1 MRRRELIVLLGGATA
16 AWPFA
21 ARAQQPAM
29 PVIGFLSSV
38 SPAPWAHL
46 VAAFRQGLAETGYV
60 EGRNV
65 AIEFRWAQGQY
76 DRLPALAADLV
87 HRQVAVLV
95 ATGGTMTTL
104 AAKAATTKIP
114 IVFTIGGDPV
124 QLGIVASLARPGG
137 NITGVNIF
145 TSEMG
150 AKRLGLL
157 HQMVPTAALIAVLMN
172 PKNPNAE
179 ALSKEIP
186 EAARAVGQQIH
197 TLTASTERDLDAAF
211 KTASQLG
218 AGALLVAADPF
229 FNSRRDYIVALAAR
243 HAIPAMYEQR
253 EFALAGGLMS
263 YGTNLPHGYRQTGL
277 YTGRV
282 LKGEKP
288 ADLPV
293 VQSTEFEF
301 VINLNAA
308 KALGLEVPPGLS
320 ASADEVI
327 E

>member
-1 MRRRELIVLLGGATA
+1 MNRREMIELLGSVAVV
-16 AWPFA
+16 WPLA
-21 ARAQQPAM
+21 ARAQQQTM
-29 PVIGFLSSV
+29 PVVGFLNST
-38 SPAPWAHL
+38 SPGPWTRY
-46 VAAFRQGLAETGYV
+46 VDAFRGGLKSQGFAEGQ
-60 EGRNV
+60 NV
-65 AIEFRWAQGQY
+65 AIEFRWAEGRY

-87 HRQVAVLV
+87 DRQVAVLV
-95 ATGGTMTTL
+95 ATGGSMTAL

-114 IVFTIGGDPV
+114 IVFSIGEDPV
-124 QLGIVASLARPGG
+124 ELGIVESLNRPGG

-145 TSEMG
+145 TSEMN

-157 HQMVPTAALIAVLMN
+157 HEMVPTAALMASLIN
-172 PKNPNAE
+172 PKNPTVQT
-179 ALSKEIP
+179 LLKELP
-186 EAARAVGQQIH
+186 EAARSVAQRIH
-197 TLTASTERDLDAAF
+197 ILTATTEQELDAAF
-211 KTASQLG
+211 KSMTDLG
-218 AGALLVAADPF
+218 AGALLVAADPY
-229 FNSRRDYIVALAAR
+229 FNSRREYIVALAAR
-243 HAIPAMYEQR
+243 HGMPAMYEQR

-263 YGTNLPHGYRQTGL
+263 YGTKLSHGYRQAGI
-277 YTGRV
+277 YVGRI

-320 ASADEVI
+320 ERADEVI

>member
-1 MRRRELIVLLGGATA
+1 
-16 AWPFA
+16 
-21 ARAQQPAM
+21 M
-29 PVIGFLSSV
+29 PVVGFLSSV
-38 SPAPWAHL
+38 SPGPWTHL
-46 VAAFRQGLAETGYV
+46 VAAFRQGLSEAGYV

-157 HQMVPTAALIAVLMN
+157 HQMVPTAALIAVLIN
-172 PKNPNAE
+172 PKNPNAG
-179 ALSKEIP
+179 AMSKEIP
-186 EAARAVGQQIH
+186 EAARTVGQKIH

-263 YGTNLPHGYRQTGL
+263 YGTNLSHGYRQTGL

-320 ASADEVI
+320 TSADEVI

>member
-1 MRRRELIVLLGGATA
+1 MRRREFIILFGGAA
-16 AWPFA
+16 GAWPLA
-21 ARAQQPAM
+21 ARAQQPVM

-38 SPAPWAHL
+38 SPGPWAHL
-46 VAAFRQGLAETGYV
+46 VAAFRQGLSETGYV

-65 AIEFRWAQGQY
+65 AIEFRWAEGQY

-87 HRQVAVLV
+87 ARQVAVLV
-95 ATGGTMTTL
+95 ATGGTMPIR

-124 QLGIVASLARPGG
+124 QLGIVASLNRPGG
-137 NITGVNIF
+137 NITGVNVF
-145 TSEMG
+145 TSEMD
-150 AKRLGLL
+150 AKRLGLI
-157 HQMVPTAALIAVLMN
+157 HEMVPTAALIAVLIN

-179 ALSKEIP
+179 TQSKDIP
-186 EAARAVGQQIH
+186 EAARSVVQRIRI
-197 TLTASTERDLDAAF
+197 LTATTERELDAAF
-211 KTASQLG
+211 KIMIELG

-229 FNSRRDYIVALAAR
+229 FNSRREYIVALAAR
-243 HAIPAMYEQR
+243 HGIPAMYEQR

-263 YGTNLPHGYRQTGL
+263 YGTNLSHSYRQAGL

-293 VQSTEFEF
+293 VQSSKFEF

-308 KALGLEVPPGLS
+308 KALGIDVPPSLS
-320 ASADEVI
+320 ARADEVI

>member
-1 MRRRELIVLLGGATA
+1 
-16 AWPFA
+16 
-21 ARAQQPAM
+21 
-29 PVIGFLSSV
+29 
-38 SPAPWAHL
+38 
-46 VAAFRQGLAETGYV
+46 
-60 EGRNV
+60 
-65 AIEFRWAQGQY
+65 
-76 DRLPALAADLV
+76 
-87 HRQVAVLV
+87 
-95 ATGGTMTTL
+95 MTTL

-124 QLGIVASLARPGG
+124 QLGIVASLNRPGG

-157 HQMVPTAALIAVLMN
+157 HEMVPTAVLIAVLIN

-179 ALSKEIP
+179 TLSKDIP
-186 EAARAVGQQIH
+186 EAARSVAQRTHI
-197 TLTASTERDLDAAF
+197 LTATTERELDTAF
-211 KTASQLG
+211 KTMTELR

-229 FNSRRDYIVALAAR
+229 FNSRREYIVALAAR
-243 HAIPAMYEQR
+243 YGIPAMYEQR

-263 YGTNLPHGYRQTGL
+263 YGTNLPHGYRQAGL

-288 ADLPV
+288 ANLPV

-320 ASADEVI
+320 ASADQVI

>member
-1 MRRRELIVLLGGATA
+1 
-16 AWPFA
+16 
-21 ARAQQPAM
+21 M

-46 VAAFRQGLAETGYV
+46 VAAFRQGLSETGYV

-65 AIEFRWAQGQY
+65 AIEFRWAEGQY

-157 HQMVPTAALIAVLMN
+157 HEMVPTAALIAVLIN

-186 EAARAVGQQIH
+186 EAARAVGQPIH

>member
-1 MRRRELIVLLGGATA
+1 
-16 AWPFA
+16 
-21 ARAQQPAM
+21 
-29 PVIGFLSSV
+29 
-38 SPAPWAHL
+38 
-46 VAAFRQGLAETGYV
+46 
-60 EGRNV
+60 
-65 AIEFRWAQGQY
+65 
-76 DRLPALAADLV
+76 
-87 HRQVAVLV
+87 
-95 ATGGTMTTL
+95 
-104 AAKAATTKIP
+104 
-114 IVFTIGGDPV
+114 
-124 QLGIVASLARPGG
+124 
-137 NITGVNIF
+137 
-145 TSEMG
+145 MG

>member
-1 MRRRELIVLLGGATA
+1 MRRRQFITFLGA
-16 AWPFA
+16 AASWPFA

-38 SPAPWAHL
+38 SPGPWAHL
-46 VAAFRQGLAETGYV
+46 VAAFRQGLSETDYV

-65 AIEFRWAQGQY
+65 VIEFRWAEGQY
-76 DRLPALAADLV
+76 DRLPTLAADLV
-87 HRQVAVLV
+87 RRQVAVLV

-124 QLGIVASLARPGG
+124 QLGVVNSLNRPGG
-137 NITGVNIF
+137 NITGVNVL

-157 HQMVPTAALIAVLMN
+157 HEMVPAAALIAVLIN
-172 PKNPNAE
+172 PDNPNSE
-179 ALSKEIP
+179 TVSKEIP
-186 EAARAVGQQIH
+186 DAARSVAQRIH
-197 TLTASTERDLDAAF
+197 ILSATTERELDTAF
-211 KTASQLG
+211 KTMIELG
-218 AGALLVAADPF
+218 ADALLVAADPF
-229 FNSRRDYIVALAAR
+229 FNSRREYIVALAAR
-243 HAIPAMYEQR
+243 HGIPAMYEQR
-253 EFALAGGLMS
+253 EFAVAGGLMS
-263 YGTNLPHGYRQTGL
+263 YGTNLPHAYRQAGV

-288 ADLPV
+288 SDLPV
-293 VQSTEFEF
+293 FQSTEFEF

-308 KALGLEVPPGLS
+308 KALGIEVPPGLS
-320 ASADEVI
+320 ARADEVI

>member
-1 MRRRELIVLLGGATA
+1 MKRREFITLLGGAA
-16 AWPFA
+16 VWPLA
-21 ARAQQPAM
+21 ARAQQAAM
-29 PVIGFLSSV
+29 PVVGFLSSV
-38 SPAPWAHL
+38 SPGPWAHL
-46 VAAFRQGLAETGYV
+46 VTAFRQGLSETGYV
-60 EGRNV
+60 EGRTV
-65 AIEFRWAQGQY
+65 IIEFRWAEGRY

-87 HRQVAVLV
+87 ARQVAVLV
-95 ATGGTMTTL
+95 STAGTMTTL

-124 QLGIVASLARPGG
+124 QLGIVASLNRPGG

-157 HQMVPTAALIAVLMN
+157 HQMVPTAALIAVLI
-172 PKNPNAE
+172 NPNNPTAE
-179 ALSKEIP
+179 TVSKDIA
-186 EAARAVGQQIH
+186 EAARSVGQRIH
-197 TLTASTERDLDAAF
+197 ILSATTERELDAAF
-211 KTASQLG
+211 KTLTELG

-229 FNSRRDYIVALAAR
+229 FNSRREYIVALASR
-243 HAIPAMYEQR
+243 HGIPAMYEQR

-263 YGTNLPHGYRQTGL
+263 YGTNLRHGYRQAGL

-282 LKGEKP
+282 LKGESP
-288 ADLPV
+288 ANLPV

-308 KALGLEVPPGLS
+308 KALGIEVPSGLS

>member
-1 MRRRELIVLLGGATA
+1 MKRRDFITLVGGAA
-16 AWPFA
+16 ASWPLA
-21 ARAQQPAM
+21 AVAQQQAM
-29 PVIGFLSSV
+29 PVVGFLSSV
-38 SPAPWAHL
+38 SPGPWAHF
-46 VAAFRQGLAETGYV
+46 VAAFRQGLSETGYV

-65 AIEFRWAQGQY
+65 AIEFRWAEGQY

-87 HRQVAVLV
+87 ARQVAVLV

-114 IVFTIGGDPV
+114 IVFTIGEDPV
-124 QLGIVASLARPGG
+124 QLGIVASLNRPGG

-145 TSEMG
+145 TTEMG

-157 HQMVPTAALIAVLMN
+157 HEMVPTAALIAVLIN

-179 ALSKEIP
+179 TLSKDVP
-186 EAARAVGQQIH
+186 EAARSVAQRIH
-197 TLTASTERDLDAAF
+197 ILTATTELELDAAF
-211 KTASQLG
+211 KTMTELG
-218 AGALLVAADPF
+218 ARALLVAADPF
-229 FNSRRDYIVALAAR
+229 FNSRREYIVALAAR
-243 HAIPAMYEQR
+243 HGIPAMYEQR

-263 YGTNLPHGYRQTGL
+263 YGTNLPHAYRQAGI

-320 ASADEVI
+320 ARADEVI

>member
-1 MRRRELIVLLGGATA
+1 MKRRDFIALVGGAA
-16 AWPFA
+16 ASWPLA
-21 ARAQQPAM
+21 AIAQQQAM
-29 PVIGFLSSV
+29 PVVGFLSSV
-38 SPAPWAHL
+38 SPGPWAHF
-46 VAAFRQGLAETGYV
+46 VAAFRQGLSETGYV

-65 AIEFRWAQGQY
+65 AIEFRWAEGQY

-87 HRQVAVLV
+87 ARQVAVLV

-114 IVFTIGGDPV
+114 IVFTIGEDPV
-124 QLGIVASLARPGG
+124 QLGIVASLNRPGG

-145 TSEMG
+145 TTEMG

-157 HQMVPTAALIAVLMN
+157 HEMVPTAALIAVLIN

-179 ALSKEIP
+179 TLSKDVP
-186 EAARAVGQQIH
+186 EAARSVAQRIH
-197 TLTASTERDLDAAF
+197 ILTATTELELDAAF
-211 KTASQLG
+211 KTMTELG
-218 AGALLVAADPF
+218 ARALLVAADPF
-229 FNSRRDYIVALAAR
+229 FNSRREYIVALAAR
-243 HAIPAMYEQR
+243 HGIPAMYEQR
-253 EFALAGGLMS
+253 EFAVAGGLMS
-263 YGTNLPHGYRQTGL
+263 YGTNLPHAYRQAGI

-320 ASADEVI
+320 ARADEVI